1 MILVSEAG
9 WRSAS
14 GLVACRTV
22 PELAS
27 TTIAAKAGLYALPEF
42 LLRALAS
49 SLESATKA
57 PTVTSEKKPQR
68 SPRGAPLHIHDMQ
81 DFPRPPIPAS
91 ALPEHTSLFL
101 CLCGAKEGAKSGD
114 FRTEGAPLAEPIQPA
129 TSTSK
134 RKTAGSN
141 RADRHHN
148 STHAGTLGEV
158 PGQSVKRHAA
168 DECWARAKGSVIS
181 IRARVAAARI

>member
-68 SPRGAPLHIHDMQ
+68 SRHGAPLRIHDMQ
-81 DFPRPPIPAS
+81 ISPRPRSRES
-91 ALPEHTSLFL
+91 ALPEHHTPVFL
-101 CLCGAKEGAKSGD
+101 CFCGRRKRAKSGD
-114 FRTEGAPLAEPIQPA
+114 FRTEGAPLMEPIQPA
-129 TSTSK
+129 TTPSQKNGRVELGRPSPQTAQVKKTRRGPLPK
-134 RKTAGSN
+134 R
-141 RADRHHN
+141 
-148 STHAGTLGEV
+148 
-158 PGQSVKRHAA
+158 
-168 DECWARAKGSVIS
+168 
-181 IRARVAAARI
+181 

>member
-57 PTVTSEKKPQR
+57 PTATSEKKPQR
-68 SPRGAPLHIHDMQ
+68 SPRGAPLRIHDMQ
-81 DFPRPPIPAS
+81 DFPRPRSRECPPRAPHPYS
-91 ALPEHTSLFL
+91 YAFA
-101 CLCGAKEGAKSGD
+101 GEGRG
-114 FRTEGAPLAEPIQPA
+114 Q
-129 TSTSK
+129 K
-134 RKTAGSN
+134 R
-141 RADRHHN
+141 
-148 STHAGTLGEV
+148 
-158 PGQSVKRHAA
+158 
-168 DECWARAKGSVIS
+168 
-181 IRARVAAARI
+181 

>member
-81 DFPRPPIPAS
+81 DFPRPPIPRVPS
-91 ALPEHTSLFL
+91 
-101 CLCGAKEGAKSGD
+101 
-114 FRTEGAPLAEPIQPA
+114 Q
-129 TSTSK
+129 
-134 RKTAGSN
+134 
-141 RADRHHN
+141 
-148 STHAGTLGEV
+148 STHPYSYAFAVRRKG
-158 PGQSVKRHAA
+158 PKAA
-168 DECWARAKGSVIS
+168 IFGRKVLP
-181 IRARVAAARI
+181 